1 MTARAGWFEGT
12 RRYVIAGV
20 VGVAVL
26 AFVVPSV
33 ARWFSAGVSVNGTRL
48 RIAEVHRGRL
58 TRDVTVQAKVV
69 AAVSPTLYAPA
80 VGIVSLKIKAGDV
93 VERDQVLAEIDSPE
107 LKNKLLQE
115 QATLQSLET
124 EVERARIDAR
134 KRVGAAQKAVDQA
147 EVDKIAAEREHQR
160 NAEVFHRGAVSELT
174 VLRAKDAVDKAV
186 LTLNQAK
193 ADVSLERDASDFE
206 IKTKA
211 LARDRQRLIAAEIGR
226 QVEALKVRAPVS
238 GQVGTLL
245 VADRANVAANAG
257 LLSVVDLSAME
268 LEVQVPES
276 YARDLAIGMNADIE
290 QGAQHYA
297 GKVASVSAEV
307 VSGQVSGR
315 VRFAGPQPE
324 GLRQSQRMNLRIVF
338 DERDDVLIVDRG
350 SFIDEGGGRA
360 AYVLANGVAE
370 RRPIVLGAAGLAAVE
385 VIDGLKVGDKVVI
398 SGADAF
404 RDAPRVIV
412 ND

>member
-1 MTARAGWFEGT
+1 MTAQTGWFDGT

-20 VGVAVL
+20 IGVTVL
-26 AFVVPSV
+26 VFAVPSV

-80 VGIVSLKIKAGDV
+80 VGIVSLKIKAGDT

-147 EVDKIAAEREHQR
+147 EVDKVAAEREHQR
-160 NAEVFHRGAVSELT
+160 NAEVFRRGAVSELT
-174 VLRAKDAVDKAV
+174 VLRAKDVVDKAV

-193 ADVSLERDASDFE
+193 ADLALERDASDFE
-206 IKTKA
+206 VKTKA
-211 LARDRQRLIAAEIGR
+211 LARDRQRLIAVEMSR
-226 QVEALKVRAPVS
+226 QVEALKVRAPVA

-245 VADRANVAANAG
+245 VADRANVAANAA

-268 LEVQVPES
+268 LEIQVPES

-290 QGAQHYA
+290 QGTQRFA

-307 VSGQVSGR
+307 VGGQVSGR
-315 VRFAGPQPE
+315 VRFADKQPE

-350 SFIDEGGGRA
+350 PFIDEGGGRA
-360 AYVLANGVAE
+360 AYVVVNGVAE

-385 VIDGLKVGDKVVI
+385 VIDGLKVGDRIVI

-404 RDAPRVIV
+404 RDAPKAIV